1 MGAKTMSNELDNFA
15 FAFREKARV
24 FGYIPDGVVSTYKI
38 QDVTAVVWYRSDQF
52 QVEMFIAPPNYIIP
66 EHTHPNVESY
76 EMYLGGDICFSHSK
90 YWVAESDLIKFPNS
104 NDKKGALIKVRT
116 NDSHGGVFGAN
127 GGVFMSIQHWLNG
140 VKPHSVALDYDGVV
154 MGDDHLRDVKN
165 GQATAKAHLTWKDAA
180 SLEDSPPI
188 FPIQSSEV
196 PSFFL

>member
-1 MGAKTMSNELDNFA
+1 MSNELDDFA

-24 FGYIPDGVVSTYKI
+24 FGYIPDDVVSTYKI

-52 QVEMFIAPPNYIIP
+52 QVEMFIVPPNYIIP

-76 EMYLGGDICFSHSK
+76 EMYLGGDICFSHSG
-90 YWVAESDLIKFPNS
+90 YWVAESDLIRFPSS
-104 NDKKGALIKVRT
+104 NDKKGALVRVRT
-116 NDSHGGVFGAN
+116 NDSHGGVFGPN

-154 MGDDHLRDVKN
+154 MGDDHLRDVKY
-165 GQATAKAHLTWKDAA
+165 GKATAKVNLTWKDAA
-180 SLEDSPPI
+180 SLADSPPV
-188 FPIQSSEV
+188 FPVQASEV